1 MSVVMMW
8 NRLVNSK
15 YRYLVMFSSVT
26 LAMIILS
33 LFGAVSSWWVKIGF
47 SVFLGA
53 LAALY
58 TLLLDKRPELRFQ
71 RHGK

>member
-8 NRLVNSK
+8 DRLVTSK

-26 LAMIILS
+26 LAVIILS
-33 LFGAVSSWWVKIGF
+33 LFGTVSNWWVKIGF
-47 SVFLGA
+47 SVFLGIF
-53 LAALY
+53 AALY
-58 TLLLDKRPELRFQ
+58 TLLLDKHPELRFQ